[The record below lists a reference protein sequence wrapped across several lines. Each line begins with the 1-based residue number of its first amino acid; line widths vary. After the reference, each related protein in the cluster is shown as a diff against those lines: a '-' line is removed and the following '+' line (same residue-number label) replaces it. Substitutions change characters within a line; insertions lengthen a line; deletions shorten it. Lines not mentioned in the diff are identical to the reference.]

1 VNAMS
6 GSSAKRIARAAT
18 APMRGYFNNHFEM
31 LKHEV
36 REHASSGGAGDSAA
50 WDRIAQLENTIAELS
65 LYQGRLLTRMSDDVS
80 ELGSRVHDLERIVR
94 QLAAIIDESTTNAP
108 Q

>member
-1 VNAMS
+1 M
-6 GSSAKRIARAAT
+6 RAAT

-36 REHASSGGAGDSAA
+36 HEHNPSGGAGDPAA
-50 WDRIAQLENTIAELS
+50 WDRVAQLENTIAELS
-65 LYQGRLLTRMSDDVS
+65 LYQGRLLTRMSDNVS
-80 ELGSRVHDLERIVR
+80 DLASRVDDLERVVR
-94 QLAAIIDESTTNAP
+94 QLAAVIDESTTTKS